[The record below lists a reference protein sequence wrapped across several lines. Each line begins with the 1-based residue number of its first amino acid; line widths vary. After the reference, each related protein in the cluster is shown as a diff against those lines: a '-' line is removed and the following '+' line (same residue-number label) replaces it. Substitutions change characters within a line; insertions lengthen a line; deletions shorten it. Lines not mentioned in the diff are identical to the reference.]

1 MGLLNSYLHEIVLR
15 NITELNIGVK
25 ILIGFNF
32 VFGIRLCLDVDE
44 DAKALNGSLHFF
56 VVCFALFL
64 FLRICLLFVVVVVFF
79 FLLLSFFFFSCLC
92 YRSKLNS
99 G

>member
-1 MGLLNSYLHEIVLR
+1 M
-15 NITELNIGVK
+15 K

-64 FLRICLLFVVVVVFF
+64 FLRICLLFVVVV
-79 FLLLSFFFFSCLC
+79 FFSCCCLFFFQLFMLQVKIEF
-92 YRSKLNS
+92 RLKFLNL

>member
-1 MGLLNSYLHEIVLR
+1 MCLLNSDLHEIILR
-15 NITELNIGVK
+15 NITELNNGVK

-44 DAKALNGSLHFF
+44 GSKALNDSLHFV
-56 VVCFALFL
+56 VVCFVLFL
-64 FLRICLLFVVVVVFF
+64 FFRICLFF
-79 FLLLSFFFFSCLC
+79 FSCCCLFFFSCLC